1 MKILWAIPGAFFLVL
16 GIIGLILPVIP
27 QIPFLI
33 ISLFCFCKVSE
44 QLKNR
49 VESHPLYLKYLDFG
63 GKKVLPGKA

>member
-1 MKILWAIPGAFFLVL
+1 MKILWAIPGALFLVL
-16 GIIGLILPVIP
+16 GIIGLLLPVIP

-44 QLKNR
+44 QLKNK

-63 GKKVLPGKA
+63 GKKVLAGKA